1 MIHFSLPQLPETE
14 QESGSTLK
22 QSNAKAL
29 KPLSILYRK
38 VSWVLFQ
45 SAPVFKESINK
56 FGYLVSL
63 PKQLGKNESEREE
76 TIRGYTGSGQ
86 CQKWRRWGVK
96 KLNIQNHSSLQ
107 TFSKGKQSY
116 LSKPPLK
123 SRELGTKRNISS
135 MFSDIHIK

>member
-1 MIHFSLPQLPETE
+1 MTHFSLPQLPETE

-29 KPLSILYRK
+29 KSLSILYRK

-45 SAPVFKESINK
+45 SAPVFKESISK

-63 PKQLGKNESEREE
+63 PKQLEKNESEREE
-76 TIRGYTGSGQ
+76 ETIRGCTGSGQ

-107 TFSKGKQSY
+107 PFSKGKQSY

-123 SRELGTKRNISS
+123 SRKRARHKKK
-135 MFSDIHIK
+135 HIQYVF